1 VEKERPVCQ
10 ALEAPRT
17 VKEGG
22 IIMDEIQS
30 YRMHP
35 KMTKGLLD
43 QIDNLQKT
51 NHTTDEIAATLG
63 ITPEAVE
70 RGFEK
75 LADRKKTLAHSLR
88 GGAFAVV
95 MRADKPRLA
104 CNEKSCPWRCN
115 AKDYCV
121 WPSCF
126 KQTITS
132 KPIYPTLDDDE
143 LALSADDDVV
153 PAVPVAT
160 EGAING

>member
-1 VEKERPVCQ
+1 
-10 ALEAPRT
+10 
-17 VKEGG
+17 
-22 IIMDEIQS
+22 MDEIQS

-75 LADRKKTLAHSLR
+75 LADRKKTLA
-88 GGAFAVV
+88 
-95 MRADKPRLA
+95 DKPRLA
-104 CNEKSCPWRCN
+104 CNERNCPGRCN

-132 KPIYPTLDDDE
+132 KPIYPILNDDE
-143 LALSADDDVV
+143 LALSADDD
-153 PAVPVAT
+153 AVSAAPVAT
-160 EGAING
+160 EDAING

>member
-1 VEKERPVCQ
+1 
-10 ALEAPRT
+10 
-17 VKEGG
+17 
-22 IIMDEIQS
+22 MDEIQS

-104 CNEKSCPWRCN
+104 CNERNCPWRCN

-132 KPIYPTLDDDE
+132 KPIYDDE
-143 LALSADDDVV
+143 LALSADDD
-153 PAVPVAT
+153 AVSAAPVAT
-160 EGAING
+160 EDAING

>member
-1 VEKERPVCQ
+1 
-10 ALEAPRT
+10 
-17 VKEGG
+17 
-22 IIMDEIQS
+22 MDEIQS

-95 MRADKPRLA
+95 MRAEASA
-104 CNEKSCPWRCN
+104 CLQRK
-115 AKDYCV
+115 
-121 WPSCF
+121 
-126 KQTITS
+126 
-132 KPIYPTLDDDE
+132 E
-143 LALSADDDVV
+143 L
-153 PAVPVAT
+153 PVALQC
-160 EGAING
+160 ERLLRVAFLLQADNYIEAYLSYLE

>member
-1 VEKERPVCQ
+1 
-10 ALEAPRT
+10 
-17 VKEGG
+17 
-22 IIMDEIQS
+22 MDEIQS

-132 KPIYPTLDDDE
+132 KPIYPILNDDE
-143 LALSADDDVV
+143 LALSADDD
-153 PAVPVAT
+153 AVSAAPVTT
-160 EGAING
+160 EDAING

>member
-1 VEKERPVCQ
+1 
-10 ALEAPRT
+10 
-17 VKEGG
+17 
-22 IIMDEIQS
+22 MDEIQS

-104 CNEKSCPWRCN
+104 CNERNCPWRCN

-126 KQTITS
+126 KQTMQVRHHS
-132 KPIYPTLDDDE
+132 R
-143 LALSADDDVV
+143 
-153 PAVPVAT
+153 
-160 EGAING
+160 